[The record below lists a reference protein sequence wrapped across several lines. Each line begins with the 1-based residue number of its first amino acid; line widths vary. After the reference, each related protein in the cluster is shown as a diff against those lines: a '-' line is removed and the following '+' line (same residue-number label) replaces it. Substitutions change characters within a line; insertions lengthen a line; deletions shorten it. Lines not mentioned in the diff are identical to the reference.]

1 LKELVAKDQVR
12 LGLARCFQLAL
23 SGMSHRLFRASI
35 TIAILALAVAF
46 LSHMLAFSVVERETQ
61 RNAWNELRESR
72 LLGEIV
78 SRTANVDTPRAITA
92 GLASEDAH
100 RLREYRAWSG
110 VSAERFERARSA
122 ARSFEQFEVYLVK
135 TGAAQRAALFGDET
149 TDEAAALLAEPGQFD
164 HFLLQLSAFGLRV
177 PLGSELRLKAFVF
190 SERPLLSEVVA
201 SIAAGHTRAIAQ
213 LGAGVAGA
221 DAISSVSAQG
231 GQLFANPPANLR
243 AAARAQGFD
252 TALWA
257 MPELTAFATRMQ
269 DRADVEH
276 VLVTDPTR
284 SELARELDVPP
295 ADISLARVLA
305 YVSGSE
311 RRAASIS
318 AILTRGGAKHLDATK
333 ASALARD
340 FVRTQQ
346 VELAAGSDAP
356 TTNAWFGI
364 STRNLWLVLLS
375 FLVCG
380 VGVAN
385 AMLMSVGERFAEI
398 ATMKCLGALDG
409 FVMTLFLFEA
419 VIQGVIGGVIGLILG
434 ALLALGRGFA
444 EYGGLLGAAH
454 GAAGQV
460 ALALGAALV
469 LGVLLAAFAAVG
481 PSFVAA
487 RLSPMEAMRVD

>member
-1 LKELVAKDQVR
+1 
-12 LGLARCFQLAL
+12 
-23 SGMSHRLFRASI
+23 MSHRLFRASI

-61 RNAWNELRESR
+61 RSAWNELRESR

-78 SRTANVDTPRAITA
+78 SRTANVDTPRAIVA
-92 GLASEDAH
+92 GLASDDPH
-100 RLREYRAWSG
+100 RLGEYRAWSG
-110 VSAERFERARSA
+110 APTEQFERARSA

-135 TGAAQRAALFGDET
+135 TGPAQRAALFGDET
-149 TDEAAALLAEPGQFD
+149 TDEAAAALAEPGQLD
-164 HFLLQLSAFGLRV
+164 HFLLQLAAFGLRV
-177 PLGSELRLKAFVF
+177 PLGGAPRLKAFVF
-190 SERPLLSEVVA
+190 SERPLLSEVVGA
-201 SIAAGHTRAIAQ
+201 VAVGHTRAIAQ
-213 LGAGVAGA
+213 LTARFAEA
-221 DAISSVSAQG
+221 DTNSLASAQG
-231 GQLFANPPANLR
+231 SQLFANPPANLC
-243 AAARAQGFD
+243 AVAREQGFD
-252 TALWA
+252 TSLWDVSA
-257 MPELTAFATRMQ
+257 LTAFTTRVR

-276 VLVTDPTR
+276 VMVSDPTR

-295 ADISLARVLA
+295 AEISLAQVLGYA
-305 YVSGSE
+305 VGSE
-311 RRAASIS
+311 RHAASVS
-318 AILTRGGAKHLDATK
+318 AILTRGGVKHLDAART
-333 ASALARD
+333 SALARD
-340 FVRTQQ
+340 FVRAQQ

-356 TTNAWFGI
+356 SANAWFGI

-419 VIQGVIGGVIGLILG
+419 AIQGVIGGVIGLILG

-444 EYGGLLGAAH
+444 EYGGLLAAAH
-454 GAAGQV
+454 SAAGQV

-469 LGVLLAAFAAVG
+469 LGVLLAALAAVG

-487 RLSPMEAMRVD
+487 RLSPMEAMRID